1 MKKYWIYF
9 LINWE
14 QSLVYRLNFTLW
26 RVRSIMQLLL
36 VYFIWWTV
44 FQDQNQIFGYSQ
56 MSILTY
62 ILVSAVIRAIT
73 LSSRVI
79 DVAGQINEGS
89 IANFLVKPLSFI
101 GYFFVRDMADKL
113 LNIIFVVI
121 EIMAL
126 IYFLKPLVFL
136 QTDFATLGL
145 FILATFLAL
154 VLYFLI
160 AFALGLSAFW
170 LENSWGPYF
179 LLLTFVEGLG
189 GGLFPI
195 DILPKVLAQVLLL
208 TPFPYLIYFPAKVYL
223 GTMTS
228 MEILQGFLIL
238 TLWTCLL
245 WFVLI
250 RLLRAGFKKYTAVG
264 Y

>member
-1 MKKYWIYF
+1 MKKYLTAF

-26 RVRSIMQLLL
+26 RVRSVLQLLL

-44 FQDQNQIFGYSQ
+44 FQNQTQVFGYTQ
-56 MSILTY
+56 MTILTY

-101 GYFFVRDMADKL
+101 GYFFVRDIADKL
-113 LNIIFVVI
+113 LNILFVMF
-121 EIMAL
+121 EITIL

-136 QTDFATLGL
+136 QTNLAILGL
-145 FILATFLAL
+145 FTLATFLAL
-154 VLYFLI
+154 LLYFLM
-160 AFALGLSAFW
+160 AFVLGLSAFW

-179 LLLTFVEGLG
+179 LLLTFVESLG

-195 DILPKVLAQVLLL
+195 DILPKVLAQALML

-228 MEILQGFLIL
+228 VEIWQGFLIL
-238 TLWTCLL
+238 FFWVGFL
-245 WFVLI
+245 WFF
-250 RLLRAGFKKYTAVG
+250 LLKILQAGFKKYTAVG